1 MKKLAL
7 VLTFVFGV
15 AMIAPAFAVDPVK
28 KADPKECAKTCTKE
42 GKSCCAAGEKT
53 ACTASEA
60 TKKATPAQAQTPATK
75 QPVKK

>member
-28 KADPKECAKTCTKE
+28 KVDQKECAKTCAKE
-42 GKSCCAAGEKT
+42 GKSCCPAGEKA
-53 ACTASEA
+53 ACAKSEA
-60 TKKATPAQAQTPATK
+60 TTNTPAPKTVSKTVP
-75 QPVKK
+75 PKK